1 MYPFALKKKKG
12 KLKLIATLIVLHVTV
27 LSAIIYHS
35 AVTLSILGGKPM
47 INNLPGSV
55 LMLYNAESVNK
66 KNTAG
71 LRISEVFFFH
81 GNNGQLQGNRR

>member
-1 MYPFALKKKKG
+1 
-12 KLKLIATLIVLHVTV
+12 
-27 LSAIIYHS
+27 
-35 AVTLSILGGKPM
+35 M

-71 LRISEVFFFH
+71 LRISEGFFFFMETM
-81 GNNGQLQGNRR
+81 GNYREIGDKCMFLILAVDNQV